1 MLYKKHEAKF
11 FNKIKLS
18 VIRLLK
24 EKYESAEEY
33 SHKVVTGPSFFSLI
47 RNNTFVHKICPVV
60 GLSKKGP
67 KITIIKQNFE
77 LIGQPPIT
85 CSKLTIEIQEQGVKY
100 I

>member
-33 SHKVVTGPSFFSLI
+33 SHKVVTGPFFFSLI
-47 RNNTFVHKICPVV
+47 RSNTFVHKICPVV
-60 GLSKKGP
+60 RLGSLKEGP
-67 KITIIKQNFE
+67 ENNNHKAKF
-77 LIGQPPIT
+77 
-85 CSKLTIEIQEQGVKY
+85 
-100 I
+100 